1 MQPDYN
7 GDAIIQTEVI
17 MEIFLKYITHK
28 VIMQYFLP
36 CSFKVSTLTSEKK
49 EKDYNNFA
57 VDCIN

>member
-7 GDAIIQTEVI
+7 GDAIIQSYNGKKLLNTSVTQ
-17 MEIFLKYITHK
+17 KG
-28 VIMQYFLP
+28 IMQYFLP
-36 CSFKVSTLTSEKK
+36 CSFKVSTLTSEK